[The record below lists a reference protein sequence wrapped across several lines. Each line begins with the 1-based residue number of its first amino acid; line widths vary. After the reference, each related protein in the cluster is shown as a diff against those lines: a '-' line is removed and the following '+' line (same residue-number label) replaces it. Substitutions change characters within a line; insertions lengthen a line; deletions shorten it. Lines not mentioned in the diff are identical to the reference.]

1 MTQVVALKPGFHG
14 GVYRKIGDIFEL
26 AEAKVEE
33 AKRRLAEAEKAGL
46 KNKKPAFKVVTDLR
60 AAKAEAEKV
69 KRDAEEKQKQ
79 GAIAASGGKA
89 AKDKVDAARDL
100 AG

>member
-1 MTQVVALKPGFHG
+1 MKVIALKPCFFG
-14 GVYRKIGDIFEL
+14 GVYRKIGEIFTIDESKL
-26 AEAKVEE
+26 KKGPDGKPILSKSSTPAVKVVIDEREA
-33 AKRRLAEAEKAGL
+33 RAEAEKIKSDAD
-46 KNKKPAFKVVTDLR
+46 KKQVA
-60 AAKAEAEKV
+60 
-69 KRDAEEKQKQ
+69 